1 MFSLQSY
8 LKSLKKKQQEMV
20 KKHQQDLGIPETT
33 EKAELAEEPKT
44 DSEDSDLASL
54 DDLPAAPPAATV
66 TAGSEVASLSS
77 TPSGTPMQCRSPS
90 AHHEDDAPVTVA
102 SSSSVAALALRL
114 DDVHDERSNSP
125 FRTSDGDD
133 NLDKRKRKVTFF
145 SIFTMLR
152 F

>member
-1 MFSLQSY
+1 MELSDDDVQDDGEVY
-8 LKSLKKKQQEMV
+8 EPPPAQPQQRSDPQPSHKRMSDVLE
-20 KKHQQDLGIPETT
+20 
-33 EKAELAEEPKT
+33 
-44 DSEDSDLASL
+44 SFYSDLASL